1 MVLMAIAIIIVALE
15 IQMPKMNTQY
25 FDGSGP
31 VFAGA
36 IFPLLFI
43 TISCGA
49 ISGFHALIWYY
60 ANYHSDSFNGCCKSS
75 C

>member
-1 MVLMAIAIIIVALE
+1 MAIAIVVAPE

-36 IFPLLFI
+36 IFPFLFI
-43 TISCGA
+43 TI
-49 ISGFHALIWYY
+49 ALWCY
-60 ANYHSDSFNGCCKSS
+60 
-75 C
+75 